1 MSDSTPDNPGEE
13 AAEQGPRPAPGPRPR
28 PDRARIGLAIVVPVL
43 IVAALVAVFVSRDN
57 EPAPLAEDRLLQ
69 YCSTAIERDALE
81 LPDPSEAASE
91 EVKNGVPVTAGRMVL
106 LTERMLEVSPDR
118 QKPELRK
125 QVAAYRSLVRSRD
138 PAGFTAP
145 ELLESL
151 NQVGNAVA
159 ATCEMQK
166 VDFAVSQFR
175 YVDFPREL
183 EAGRASFSMRN
194 ESNEAHQ
201 MVLFRRNA
209 EFGGPFAEILESGQV
224 GERATRVALGR
235 ADPDRTDV
243 MAVELL
249 VGDYALTCFI
259 KSGPE
264 EHWEK
269 GEIAEFNVH

>member
-1 MSDSTPDNPGEE
+1 MSDSPTDNPGQQ
-13 AAEQGPRPAPGPRPR
+13 AEPGSRPAPGPKPL
-28 PDRARIGLAIVVPVL
+28 PDRARIALAIAVAVL
-43 IVAALVAVFVSRDN
+43 IGAALAAVFVSRDN

-81 LPDPSEAASE
+81 LPDISQAASE

-106 LTERMLEVSPDR
+106 LTERMLAVAPDR

-125 QVAAYRSLVRSRD
+125 QVAAYRSMVRTRD
-138 PAGFTAP
+138 AAGFAAP

-151 NQVGNAVA
+151 NKSGTAAA
-159 ATCEMQK
+159 ATCKMQE

-194 ESNEAHQ
+194 ESNEEHQ
-201 MVLFRRNA
+201 MVLFRRKA
-209 EFGGPFAEILESGQV
+209 EFPGPFAEILEGGDV
-224 GERATRVALGR
+224 GEQATRVAEGR
-235 ADPDRTDV
+235 ADPDKTDV

-259 KSGPE
+259 RSGPE
-264 EHWEK
+264 EHWKK